1 MPSYG
6 DRFDLLL
13 HGLSLEM
20 IQVAPPFGERL
31 I

>member
-20 IQVAPPFGERL
+20 IQVAHHSEKG
-31 I
+31 